1 MLPLLTQSHSYQIHF
16 PCHHPFI
23 PTLPVHDQHLL
34 ILHQAQVLDLD
45 KSVPAVFL
53 TRIVFRNYLVTTG
66 SSTLRKISYWIWH
79 FLHQVFLSFA
89 FGDHLYVFDLR
100 FTTKAGRFLKS
111 CIPNQTDHHCLAS
124 SSVTFRQ
131 IIGALH
137 ISLSLSDEYF
147 CLLRSY
153 DPTRFRR
160 IIWAFDFLQLH
171 SEQTSF
177 DFWHIATFAV
187 AFRYLNFGFRYFAFF
202 ANAIVFILNNLSAKM
217 AWRNDR
223 NNDNSHQPP
232 YNFGADDDEH
242 NHPRPN
248 QNRQNP
254 AQQPYNPTFGMGP
267 GTIGMNSDF
276 YRNQAAQFPRYPQHN
291 VQNNFGITPNPFGQP
306 QFHPS
311 APQFSTAG
319 TPTHF
324 SPIHR
329 QNTLQ
334 NPGPMTSGFLPEGNS
349 MFSPPNL
356 PEPGFRLAPEGNL
369 PPINDLNLRRSR
381 QGAAEEDEEDAP
393 EGGDTD
399 ETSSDYKPERE
410 DRPRPSFGPRL
421 ARKSPYSTPSKGA
434 PGKKTRGTPAKKT
447 KPVYQARYR
456 NLQAM
461 REARA
466 RRHQLEMNETADN
479 HQAAHLPAEED
490 YPAYVQELFEAMM
503 NTDPDVCMDHPEN
516 NNGKISQAM
525 NAINAGNW
533 PTDHVEERAW
543 EILDALVN
551 RGGAFGTRLI
561 PHFQRH
567 PLEPFGRHGSFQA
580 RFEKIIESLKKSKA
594 LVKNILDPQGHIDRL
609 VEAPENAF
617 KAKESNK
624 KVNAQRDRQN
634 KLGRTA
640 MNRGVVD
647 AEKLGEL
654 LPGEDKTATPDE
666 QSKPEKRKR
675 RIALQSNNDDDEEE
689 EEHSPAPKKR
699 SRYSQTS
706 RKTLPGSR
714 NLRSQG
720 PAPPPP
726 ELEDDYKRIVAR
738 ILGVPEQLA
747 MTFTLSQLRFYAR
760 GYNMSMDNRQW
771 EHPRLDMGM
780 GLGPCFEEK
789 MDGSLR
795 NLDRIHLAVLEEE
808 YMPLLRARGDVTS
821 AENAIHRLFSP
832 VQDRRE
838 RQALGEID
846 NPFGREAYY

>member
-1 MLPLLTQSHSYQIHF
+1 MFPHQFASSILELYDESWLLPE
-16 PCHHPFI
+16 
-23 PTLPVHDQHLL
+23 
-34 ILHQAQVLDLD
+34 ILH
-45 KSVPAVFL
+45 
-53 TRIVFRNYLVTTG
+53 
-66 SSTLRKISYWIWH
+66 
-79 FLHQVFLSFA
+79 FLS
-89 FGDHLYVFDLR
+89 DKY
-100 FTTKAGRFLKS
+100 
-111 CIPNQTDHHCLAS
+111 
-124 SSVTFRQ
+124 
-131 IIGALH
+131 
-137 ISLSLSDEYF
+137 Y

-153 DPTRFRR
+153 DR
-160 IIWAFDFLQLH
+160 IQ
-171 SEQTSF
+171 SKQVF

-187 AFRYLNFGFRYFAFF
+187 AFRSYTSIIRDCVYFE
-202 ANAIVFILNNLSAKM
+202 SSSRKM

-232 YNFGADDDEH
+232 YNFGGDEDEH

-254 AQQPYNPTFGMGP
+254 AQQPYNPNFGIGP
-267 GTIGMNSDF
+267 GTIGINSDF
-276 YRNQAAQFPRYPQHN
+276 YRNQAAQYPRYPPHN
-291 VQNNFGITPNPFGQP
+291 VQNNFGTPPNPFLHP

-311 APQFSTAG
+311 GPQISTAG

-324 SPIHR
+324 SPIPR
-329 QNTLQ
+329 QNPLQ
-334 NPGPMTSGFLPEGNS
+334 NPGPMAAGFRPEGNS

-356 PEPGFRLAPEGNL
+356 PNPDFRPAPEGNL
-369 PPINDLNLRRSR
+369 PPINHLNLRRSG
-381 QGAAEEDEEDAP
+381 QGAAEEDENDEDEAP
-393 EGGDTD
+393 ERGDTD
-399 ETSSDYKPERE
+399 ESSSDYKPERE
-410 DRPRPSFGPRL
+410 DRPRPSFGPGL
-421 ARKSPYSTPSKGA
+421 ARKSPYMTPSKGA

-456 NLQAM
+456 NLQEM
-461 REARA
+461 RDARA
-466 RRHQLEMNETADN
+466 RRHQLAMNETADN
-479 HQAAHLPAEED
+479 HQAAHMPAEED
-490 YPAYVQELFEAMM
+490 YPAYVKELFEAMM
-503 NTDPDVCMDHPEN
+503 NTDPDECMDHPEN

-543 EILDALVN
+543 EILDTLVN
-551 RGGAFGTRLI
+551 RGGAYGTRLI

-567 PLEPFGRHGSFQA
+567 PLEPFGKHDTFEA
-580 RFEKIIESLKKSKA
+580 RFRAIVSSLKKSKA

-666 QSKPEKRKR
+666 QKIKPEKRKR
-675 RIALQSNNDDDEEE
+675 RIAHQTDSDDDEEE

-699 SRYSQTS
+699 SRRSQIS
-706 RKTLPGSR
+706 RKILPDTATQNGSR

-720 PAPPPP
+720 PAPPPS
-726 ELEDDYKRIVAR
+726 ELEDDYKRIIAR
-738 ILGVPEQLA
+738 LLGVPEQVA
-747 MTFTLSQLRFYAR
+747 MTFTLAQLRFYAR
-760 GYNMSMDNRQW
+760 GYNVSMDNRQW

-795 NLDRIHLAVLEEE
+795 DLDRIHLAVLEDE
-808 YMPLLRARGDVTS
+808 YMPLLRARGDVT
-821 AENAIHRLFSP
+821 AENAYHRYFGP
-832 VQDRRE
+832 AQDRRE